1 MGAMRRPPIRTA
13 THETF
18 NPINILRHYHACVKF
33 LGEFLKAA
41 LGFSLAQILDG
52 ALKRILVSSLV
63 VDAHVKPINDGPC
76 LTAKA
81 LNHH

>member
-18 NPINILRHYHACVKF
+18 NPINILRHDCTRV
-33 LGEFLKAA
+33 EFPSEFFKAA

-52 ALKRILVSSLV
+52 VSKRIHISSLV
-63 VDAHVKPINDGPC
+63 VSAHIKPINDGTC
-76 LTAKA
+76 LTTKA
-81 LNHH
+81 LNNH

>member
-18 NPINILRHYHACVKF
+18 NPINILRHDCTRVEF
-33 LGEFLKAA
+33 PGEFLKAA
-41 LGFSLAQILDG
+41 LEFSLTQILDG
-52 ALKRILVSSLV
+52 ASKRIHVSSLV
-63 VDAHVKPINDGPC
+63 VDAHVKPVNDGPR